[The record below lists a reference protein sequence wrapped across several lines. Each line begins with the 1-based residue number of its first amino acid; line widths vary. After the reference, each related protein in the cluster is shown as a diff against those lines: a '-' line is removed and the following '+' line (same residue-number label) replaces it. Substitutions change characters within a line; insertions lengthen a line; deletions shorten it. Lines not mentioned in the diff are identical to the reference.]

1 MRKWLMGGVAAG
13 IVAVTIAALASAAS
27 SVTIP
32 AFKPA
37 DQVKSAGA
45 DWIVSA
51 GNLQAQRHSS
61 LTQITPANVG
71 SLKLAFSFDLDGSG
85 YEPRPQIGQ
94 EVLSPAYK
102 GVLYSMDEYGR
113 VYATDGSNGNR
124 LWYYEPNN
132 AN

>member
-85 YEPRPQIGQ
+85 Y
-94 EVLSPAYK
+94 
-102 GVLYSMDEYGR
+102 
-113 VYATDGSNGNR
+113 
-124 LWYYEPNN
+124 
-132 AN
+132 